1 MSKNKRNHVAL
12 GAVLVASLL
21 SADGLTAQGM
31 FGDLLEDRVVT
42 LEVTAFDK
50 KGHTA
55 GDLRAED
62 FEILEDDQAVEITE
76 FKAGGGPL
84 RLVLYFDNI
93 HTQQEGRNHVVD
105 ELTQSLVDGADVEV
119 QFMVVTYDGTPRLRQ
134 LFTDD
139 ATKTRT
145 LLAEIAAEVP
155 KGDELES
162 ERKRLLTALEG
173 SKGDCESRLPAV
185 RAHAQ
190 EVYDRVERSLSSLE
204 TLIRSLS
211 SFDGRKVVV
220 FISDGLALFAGQDA
234 FDLLASECGSSD
246 DSTSRLAQ
254 EYDSSKTLIRLAATA
269 STHGTA
275 IVALDAFGPVASD
288 STSKSRKGAEIGE
301 GPKGMVM
308 KSADGIPM
316 VPVAGLGEASSA
328 EPTPEQL
335 RARNLQSSVAYL
347 ANQTGGFT
355 IFNTRSFKSHF
366 ESLKPMLMP
375 YYTIGFAPDRSADGR
390 VHTLE
395 ARSAKKGIECR
406 FNHSYLDQRAA
417 RELGDRLLAY
427 SLYGTNEPNR
437 LGIELEVTVPDST
450 DSPATAR
457 VTVPLSSLVLRP
469 YQGELMAKLAFL
481 TVALNR
487 SGEFT
492 PLHETSIDFAP
503 LPGDSEHLESLP
515 VEILEG
521 EQVLALAVV
530 DVSDGTASFTKKTV
544 LGKSVEP

>member
-1 MSKNKRNHVAL
+1 MSKSKRNSIAL
-12 GAVLVASLL
+12 GAILVAWSLF
-21 SADGLTAQGM
+21 ANGLTAQGV

-42 LEVTAFDK
+42 MEVTAFDK
-50 KGHTA
+50 KGHPA
-55 GDLRAED
+55 SDLQADD
-62 FEILEDDQAVEITE
+62 FEILEDGQSVEITG
-76 FKAGGGPL
+76 FQSGGGPL

-93 HTQQEGRNHVVD
+93 HTQQTGRNHVVED
-105 ELTQSLVDGADVEV
+105 LAQSLVDGSGLEA
-119 QFMVVTYDGTPRLRQ
+119 QFMVVTYDGTPRMRQ
-134 LFTDD
+134 RFTDD

-145 LLAEIAAEVP
+145 LLAEIAAAAP
-155 KGDELES
+155 QGDELES
-162 ERKRLLTALEG
+162 ERQRLLTSLEG
-173 SKGDCESRLPAV
+173 SKGDCESQLPTV

-190 EVYDRVERSLSSLE
+190 EVYKRVERSLSSLE

-220 FISDGLALFAGQDA
+220 FISDGLALFAGQGA
-234 FDLLASECGSSD
+234 FDFLASECSSSD
-246 DSTSRLAQ
+246 DSLSRLAQ
-254 EYDSSKTLIRLAATA
+254 DFDSSKTLIRLAATA

-275 IVALDAFGPVASD
+275 IVALDAFGPVSSD
-288 STSKSRKGAEIGE
+288 STSKARKGTEIGE

-316 VPVAGLGEASSA
+316 VPVAGIGESSSG

-335 RARNLQSSVAYL
+335 HARNLQSSVAYL

-366 ESLKPMLMP
+366 ESLKTMLMP
-375 YYTIGFAPDRSADGR
+375 YYAISFAPDRSADGR
-390 VHTLE
+390 VHALE
-395 ARSAKKGIECR
+395 ARTAKKGIECR
-406 FNHSYLDQRAA
+406 FNHSYLDQRAS
-417 RELGDRLLAY
+417 REFGDRLLAY

-437 LGIELEVTVPDST
+437 LGVELDVAVPDSKG
-450 DSPATAR
+450 SPTTAS

-481 TVALNR
+481 TVAQNR

-492 PLHETSIDFAP
+492 PLHEATIDIAP
-503 LPGDSEHLESLP
+503 LPGDSEHVESLP

-530 DVSDGTASFTKKTV
+530 DLGDGTASFTKKTV
-544 LGKSVEP
+544 PGKSIEP